1 MRESHTH
8 QHHPRRHRHHDD
20 PQSQSE
26 PYGDG
31 IPNEQGPGR
40 GRGRGHRRGGGRGFG
55 GPGFGPGFGPGP
67 GGPRG
72 RRRRPKGAVR
82 EAVLSLLADGP
93 ANGYSLMKQIAD
105 RTEGAWTPSPGSVYP
120 TLSQLVD
127 EGLILATGTD
137 KGTDFVL
144 TDDGRAYVADHEEAL
159 EQVWADDTRGA
170 PTHAAMREAVMALMG
185 VAQQFRFATD
195 DQRTRATA
203 QLDETRRAL
212 HGILAE

>member
-1 MRESHTH
+1 
-8 QHHPRRHRHHDD
+8 
-20 PQSQSE
+20 
-26 PYGDG
+26 
-31 IPNEQGPGR
+31 
-40 GRGRGHRRGGGRGFG
+40 
-55 GPGFGPGFGPGP
+55 
-67 GGPRG
+67 
-72 RRRRPKGAVR
+72 
-82 EAVLSLLADGP
+82 
-93 ANGYSLMKQIAD
+93 MKQIAD

-127 EGLILATGTD
+127 EGLIIATGTD

-144 TDDGRAYVADHEEAL
+144 TDDGRAYVSEHEEAL

-170 PTHAAMREAVMALMG
+170 PSHAAMREAVMALMG

>member
-1 MRESHTH
+1 MMRDSQNPQH
-8 QHHPRRHRHHDD
+8 QPRRHRHHDD
-20 PQSQSE
+20 PAAQSE

-31 IPNEQGPGR
+31 VPNER
-40 GRGRGHRRGGGRGFG
+40 GLG
-55 GPGFGPGFGPGP
+55 GPGFGPGP

-127 EGLILATGTD
+127 EGLIVATGTD

-144 TDDGRAYVADHEEAL
+144 TDDGRAYVSDHEEAL

-170 PTHAAMREAVMALMG
+170 PSHAAMREAVMALMG

>member
-1 MRESHTH
+1 MASPT
-8 QHHPRRHRHHDD
+8 
-20 PQSQSE
+20 
-26 PYGDG
+26 
-31 IPNEQGPGR
+31 NEVPVGAE
-40 GRGRGHRRGGGRGFG
+40 GGGIAAAAAAASAA
-55 GPGFGPGFGPGP
+55 PAFGPGP

-127 EGLILATGTD
+127 EGLIVATGTD

-144 TDDGRAYVADHEEAL
+144 TDDGRAYVSDHEEAL

-170 PTHAAMREAVMALMG
+170 PSHAAMREAVMALMG